1 MSQRIA
7 LNTSLRE
14 FVYGG
19 AAVAAFLLIL
29 CITAFG
35 QERFAQDRINS
46 ERLQRFDQSGRSDQN
61 APADQNDRSDQNR
74 RFDRQ
79 DRFDRGGRGGH
90 NQPGQFDF
98 YVLALSWS
106 PSFCE
111 ASRER
116 GQGGNRSQ
124 QQQCGSRPYS
134 FVVHGLWPQHE
145 RGFPRECQVP
155 APRLAR
161 SIVST
166 MLDLMPSERLVFN
179 QWDRHGTCSG
189 LNGQQYFET
198 VRKAR
203 EAVQIPPKFHELG
216 EYKMVTPDEVED
228 AFVTANP
235 GLAREG
241 IAVTCDSR
249 RLSEVRICMT
259 KDLNFRSCPEIDRR
273 ACRNE
278 KVVMPP
284 VRGG

>member
-1 MSQRIA
+1 MRD
-7 LNTSLRE
+7 LRE

-19 AAVAAFLLIL
+19 AAAAAFLLIL
-29 CITAFG
+29 CITAF
-35 QERFAQDRINS
+35 AQDRINS
-46 ERLQRFDQSGRSDQN
+46 ERLQNFDQDNAPPSSSDRRFNQRDRFDQR
-61 APADQNDRSDQNR
+61 
-74 RFDRQ
+74 
-79 DRFDRGGRGGH
+79 DRFNQGGRGQH

-116 GQGGNRSQ
+116 GQGGRNQ
-124 QQQCGSRPYS
+124 QQQCGARPYS
-134 FVVHGLWPQHE
+134 FVVHGLWPQFE

-161 SIVST
+161 SVVNT
-166 MLDLMPSERLVFN
+166 MLDIMPSERLVFN

-203 EAVQIPPKFHELG
+203 ETVQIPSNFHELT
-216 EYKMVTPDEVED
+216 EYKMVTPDEVEE

-235 GLAREG
+235 GLSREG
-241 IAVTCDSR
+241 MSVTCDTR

-259 KDLNFRSCPEIDRR
+259 KDLNFRNCPEIDRR
-273 ACRNE
+273 SCRSQ